1 MLNAQLWLQGGTTV
15 LIGMSV
21 VFSFLIITIFAITI
35 MAKIVAFIDKIC
47 PPVIE
52 EAKTKAKAKTT
63 DEADIAL
70 AVLIAQK
77 QG

>member
-1 MLNAQLWLQGGTTV
+1 MLNAELWLQGGTTV

-52 EAKTKAKAKTT
+52 EARTKAKAKTT

-70 AVLIAQK
+70 AILIAQK